1 MPVKYA
7 DRARSTLTTPLTLT
21 TNSGQITVAAGD
33 GAKFMA
39 AIDNVNTEWLT
50 VFIVDGNN
58 WEICDIYQDGV
69 AVTGDDFYID
79 RMTWGN
85 NNFSFPVGAKIICSV
100 PGEWVSQINAT
111 LMTKADLA
119 SPAFTGTPSAPTAAV
134 NTNDDQLATT
144 AYAYRIG
151 VRNMDNGG
159 NSINSTAINIQSG
172 RASASQV
179 ASGATSINIG
189 HSCTS
194 SNGQSISIG
203 YLTSAT
209 ALRAIAIGE
218 AAAAWSSSAISI
230 GYAAYATS
238 SQAISIGDNSV
249 ASNSNSIA
257 VGYNASSIA
266 VSANAFGYNAK
277 ARIASTSVITGGLIV
292 RKDNG
297 ESASDAVLFYTAS
310 ESVYFTKEIDL
321 KVLLD
326 DAAVLTMPTGASFF
340 VDEIGLIITAADT
353 VTVQPEVSFGI
364 TGNTTYLLAQTAT
377 TVNAALQRQK
387 FTPLTANGLTSLT
400 ASVKVAATATT
411 LKGRFYFKG
420 LLVENE

>member
-85 NNFSFPVGAKIICSV
+85 NNFSFPAGAKIICSV

-111 LMTKADLA
+111 LMTKAD
-119 SPAFTGTPSAPTAAV
+119 
-134 NTNDDQLATT
+134 T
-144 AYAYRIG
+144 AYVYAG
-151 VRNMDNGG
+151 AVRNLDNGG
-159 NSINSTAINIQSG
+159 DAIGVNAINLQTG
-172 RASASQV
+172 RNLASNV
-179 ASGATSINIG
+179 ASGE
-189 HSCTS
+189 
-194 SNGQSISIG
+194 QSIVIG
-203 YLTSAT
+203 RNGKAASFGS
-209 ALRAIAIGE
+209 IAIGYNT
-218 AAAAWSSSAISI
+218 ATDDGDSIAIGGNAKTGAYDSI
-230 GYAAYATS
+230 AIGDWAQTTNINSYGDLAIGAYAVAAGT
-238 SQAISIGDNSV
+238 ADNYTITIGADLTNRIGKTHVIGGCSIV
-249 ASNSNSIA
+249 
-257 VGYNASSIA
+257 
-266 VSANAFGYNAK
+266 
-277 ARIASTSVITGGLIV
+277 L
-292 RKDNG
+292 KDNG
-297 ESASDAVLFYTAS
+297 ENPNIAIRQYAAQLNTV
-310 ESVYFTKEIDL
+310 FTKEIDL

-326 DAAVLTMPTGASFF
+326 DTAVLTIPTGASFF
-340 VDEIGLIITAADT
+340 VDEIGLIITEADT

-400 ASVKVAATATT
+400 ASVKAAATATT